1 MPEKKKG
8 LSNLSAWSCRF
19 RAWRVRPASQ
29 RQSDDIILL
38 AHIREQDR
46 LNLQSYGQPRMTE
59 DLQGLAFKVGHRRVG
74 L

>member
-8 LSNLSAWSCRF
+8 LSNFSAWSCGF
-19 RAWRVRPASQ
+19 HAWRVRPASQ
-29 RQSDDIILL
+29 RQRDDMVHL

-46 LNLQSYGQPRMTE
+46 LSLQSYGQPRMTE
-59 DLQGLAFKVGHRRVG
+59 DLQELGLKVGHRRVG